1 VYSLPVNSGSL
12 AEFTEVES
20 GKPDDRPELA
30 NALAA
35 CKAQGQTD
43 CCQTGQ
49 VEPQRRVHGRADE
62 Q

>member
-35 CKAQGQTD
+35 GKAQGQTD
-43 CCQTGQ
+43 CC
-49 VEPQRRVHGRADE
+49 
-62 Q
+62 